1 MKDLKE
7 IILVLEKHNIH
18 PLRYLSTMG
27 GGKSK
32 MLALYEGI
40 AKDRFSSDE
49 MAAAALYLPDNRT
62 SSYRKLKSD
71 LRDKLLDAVLTI
83 NTDGDQ
89 YTDYQRAYYD
99 CHKQWLTVR
108 FLTGQNANTAALTLA
123 NRLLKQA
130 SKYDL
135 TLLCMDLTSYLRTQ
149 YGLRDSN
156 SKRFLEANQ
165 LFERY
170 HQEYEVE
177 SLAEQR
183 YTALVVRV
191 VNNRSAHEEVYK
203 LAVEYYEQ
211 VEPFLKEFQ
220 SYKLN
225 MYAYMIGLMR
235 YTTLNDHEQALPYCE
250 QALQFFKNRPYVAQ
264 VPLQIFSY
272 QHLMSNIHLQRLTE
286 AKQSAEVCME
296 VMQEGTFNWFKFKET
311 YLLLLL
317 RLRDYTTTAETLLCV
332 LQNTRFEFQPDN
344 VKEIWRIYESYVYY
358 LSLLEKTISPVK
370 GKKFRMGKFVNE
382 MPIFSKDKGGMNI
395 AILIIQFLALLQE
408 HKYARVLDEVE
419 ALEQYM
425 YRYLRGEETQRSYYF
440 LKMLLQIPAGGFDA
454 QKATAKAER
463 YLALLKGIP
472 AKLAHQ
478 THEIEII
485 PYEDLWE
492 YALIALQGKRR

>member
-27 GGKSK
+27 DGKSK

-89 YTDYQRAYYD
+89 YTDYQKAYYD

-156 SKRFLEANQ
+156 NKRFIEANQ

-235 YTTLNDHEQALPYCE
+235 YTTLNDHAQALPYCE
-250 QALQFFKNRPYVAQ
+250 RALQFFKNRPYVAQ

-317 RLRDYTTTAETLLCV
+317 RLRDYTTTGETLLCV

-344 VKEIWRIYESYVYY
+344 VKEIWLIYESYVYY

-370 GKKFRMGKFVNE
+370 G
-382 MPIFSKDKGGMNI
+382 
-395 AILIIQFLALLQE
+395 
-408 HKYARVLDEVE
+408 
-419 ALEQYM
+419 
-425 YRYLRGEETQRSYYF
+425 
-440 LKMLLQIPAGGFDA
+440 
-454 QKATAKAER
+454 
-463 YLALLKGIP
+463 
-472 AKLAHQ
+472 
-478 THEIEII
+478 
-485 PYEDLWE
+485 
-492 YALIALQGKRR
+492 